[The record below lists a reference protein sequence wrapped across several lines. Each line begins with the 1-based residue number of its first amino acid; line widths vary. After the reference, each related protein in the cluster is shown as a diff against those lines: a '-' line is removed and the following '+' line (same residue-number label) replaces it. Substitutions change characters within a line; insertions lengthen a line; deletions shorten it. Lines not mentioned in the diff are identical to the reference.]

1 MIFIYIKIKMGN
13 LLEGKKEDHDIKEP
27 QISKI
32 NIDVH
37 SEVKNNQE
45 KNELMISSER
55 YDMPSDTKENQQ
67 EKVEEQEQEQEQEE
81 NQSEN
86 NKEEEEEQNQ
96 PIIKVEERENQQ
108 EEEQEAEEQ
117 NEKTSTEKIS
127 NEVMKTPNKEKAS
140 NASNLN
146 QNGKVVYLVNKKEGS
161 EKRDINESYEINQE
175 QNNNNIIYHNVA
187 FRSDIKQEKENIQKN
202 IPLESRL
209 ILIKSKKTKEP
220 LDSNPKIYILSDRN
234 EKYKNRNISPDVIR
248 KEFVDIPLNEI
259 KEKDIIMIY
268 GNGIK
273 TGEYKFIGEKKIIKE
288 DIIPNKNMIIN
299 QEEINE
305 ELIKRKN
312 KKKEKKISYEVIDKY
327 YALTNITTKTIKKIE
342 KTMNNNKSHKNYF
355 YSTVNINKSNPI
367 YQTQGKYINNIAQ
380 QNIINNI
387 SPSDNYSCYFLS
399 QINKIRTEPQ
409 SFIGVIEDSK
419 ANIIKDH
426 LGRLIYNG
434 KIKVCL
440 NTGEAAFDEAIQFL
454 KELEPMEPLIYNPQI
469 TINAPL
475 NEDDILDKDDLNK
488 KIKAMMNLGF
498 NFRSYW
504 RDVIK
509 DPEISFLL
517 MIIDDN
523 GIKSG
528 MKRKDI
534 LCPYVKY
541 IGISSSEVN
550 QNFVCYVTLA

>member
-1 MIFIYIKIKMGN
+1 MGN

-32 NIDVH
+32 NVDVH

-45 KNELMISSER
+45 KNELMISSESR
-55 YDMPSDTKENQQ
+55 CDMPSDTKENQQ

-127 NEVMKTPNKEKAS
+127 NEVMKTPNKEKTS

-268 GNGIK
+268 GNGIE

-288 DIIPNKNMIIN
+288 DIVPNKNMIIN

-367 YQTQGKYINNIAQ
+367 YQTQGKYINNLGQ

-426 LGRLIYNG
+426 LGRIIYNG

>member
-1 MIFIYIKIKMGN
+1 MGN

-32 NIDVH
+32 NVDVH

-127 NEVMKTPNKEKAS
+127 NEVMKTPNKEKTS

-288 DIIPNKNMIIN
+288 DIVPNENMIIN

-367 YQTQGKYINNIAQ
+367 YQTPGNYINNLGQ

>member
-1 MIFIYIKIKMGN
+1 MGN

-32 NIDVH
+32 NVDVH

-146 QNGKVVYLVNKKEGS
+146 QNDRVVYLVNKKEGS

-234 EKYKNRNISPDVIR
+234 EKYKNRNISPDEIR

-268 GNGIK
+268 GNGIE

-288 DIIPNKNMIIN
+288 GIVPNENMIIN

-367 YQTQGKYINNIAQ
+367 YQTQGKYINNLGQ

>member
-1 MIFIYIKIKMGN
+1 MGN

-32 NIDVH
+32 NVDVH

-146 QNGKVVYLVNKKEGS
+146 QNDRVVYLVNKKEGS

-259 KEKDIIMIY
+259 KEKDIIMVY
-268 GNGIK
+268 GNGID

-288 DIIPNKNMIIN
+288 DIVPNKNMIIN

-367 YQTQGKYINNIAQ
+367 YQTQGKYINNLGQ

>member
-1 MIFIYIKIKMGN
+1 MGN

-127 NEVMKTPNKEKAS
+127 NEEVMKTPNKEKAS

-234 EKYKNRNISPDVIR
+234 EKDKNRNISPDEIR

-268 GNGIK
+268 GNGID

-288 DIIPNKNMIIN
+288 DIVPNKNMIIN

-367 YQTQGKYINNIAQ
+367 YQTQGKYINNLAQ

-517 MIIDDN
+517 MIVDDN

>member
-1 MIFIYIKIKMGN
+1 MGN

-140 NASNLN
+140 KASNLN
-146 QNGKVVYLVNKKEGS
+146 QNDRVVYLVNKKEGS

-234 EKYKNRNISPDVIR
+234 EKYKNRNISPDEIR

-268 GNGIK
+268 GNGID

-288 DIIPNKNMIIN
+288 DIVPNKNMIIN

-367 YQTQGKYINNIAQ
+367 YQTQGKYINNLAQ

>member
-1 MIFIYIKIKMGN
+1 MGN

-32 NIDVH
+32 NVDVH

-234 EKYKNRNISPDVIR
+234 EKYKNRNISPDEIR

-259 KEKDIIMIY
+259 KEKDIIMVY

-288 DIIPNKNMIIN
+288 DIVPNENMIIN

-367 YQTQGKYINNIAQ
+367 YQTQGKYINNLGQ

>member
-1 MIFIYIKIKMGN
+1 MGN

-32 NIDVH
+32 NVDVH

-127 NEVMKTPNKEKAS
+127 NEVMKTPNKEKTS

-146 QNGKVVYLVNKKEGS
+146 QNDRVVYLVNKKEGS

-234 EKYKNRNISPDVIR
+234 EKYKNRNISPDEIR

-268 GNGIK
+268 GNGID

-288 DIIPNKNMIIN
+288 DIVPNENMIIN

-367 YQTQGKYINNIAQ
+367 YQTQGKYINNLAQ

>member
-1 MIFIYIKIKMGN
+1 MGS

-32 NIDVH
+32 NVDVH

-146 QNGKVVYLVNKKEGS
+146 QNDRVVYLVNKKEGS

-234 EKYKNRNISPDVIR
+234 EKYKNRNISPDEIR

-268 GNGIK
+268 GNGID

-426 LGRLIYNG
+426 LGRIIYNG

-517 MIIDDN
+517 MIVDDN

>member
-1 MIFIYIKIKMGN
+1 MGN

-32 NIDVH
+32 NVDVH

-268 GNGIK
+268 GNGID

-288 DIIPNKNMIIN
+288 DIIPNENMIIN

-367 YQTQGKYINNIAQ
+367 YQTQGKYINNLGQ

-517 MIIDDN
+517 MIVDDN

>member
-1 MIFIYIKIKMGN
+1 MGN

-67 EKVEEQEQEQEQEE
+67 EKVEEQEQEQEE

-127 NEVMKTPNKEKAS
+127 NEVMKTPNKEKTS

-146 QNGKVVYLVNKKEGS
+146 QNDRVVYLVNKKEGS

-234 EKYKNRNISPDVIR
+234 EKYKNRNISPDEIR

-288 DIIPNKNMIIN
+288 DIVPNENMIIN

-367 YQTQGKYINNIAQ
+367 YQTQGKYINNLGQ

>member
-1 MIFIYIKIKMGN
+1 MGN

-32 NIDVH
+32 NLDVH
-37 SEVKNNQE
+37 SDVKSNQE

-67 EKVEEQEQEQEQEE
+67 EKVEEQEQEQEE

-127 NEVMKTPNKEKAS
+127 NEVMKTPNKEKTS

-234 EKYKNRNISPDVIR
+234 EKYKNRNISPDEIR

-268 GNGIK
+268 GNGID

-288 DIIPNKNMIIN
+288 DIVPNENMIIN

-367 YQTQGKYINNIAQ
+367 YQTQGKYINNLGQ

-426 LGRLIYNG
+426 LGRFIYNG

-469 TINAPL
+469 TINPPL

-550 QNFVCYVTLA
+550 KNFVCYVTLA

>member
-1 MIFIYIKIKMGN
+1 MGN

-32 NIDVH
+32 NVDVH

-146 QNGKVVYLVNKKEGS
+146 QNDRVVYLVNKKEGS

-234 EKYKNRNISPDVIR
+234 EKDKNRNISPDEIR

-259 KEKDIIMIY
+259 KEKDIIMVY

-288 DIIPNKNMIIN
+288 DIIPNENMIIN

-367 YQTQGKYINNIAQ
+367 YQTQGKYINNLAQ

>member
-1 MIFIYIKIKMGN
+1 MGN

-32 NIDVH
+32 NVDVH

-127 NEVMKTPNKEKAS
+127 NEVMKTPNKEKTS

-146 QNGKVVYLVNKKEGS
+146 QNDRVVYLVNKKEGS

-288 DIIPNKNMIIN
+288 DIVPNKNMIIN

-367 YQTQGKYINNIAQ
+367 YQTQGKYINNLAQ
-380 QNIINNI
+380 QNTINNI

-517 MIIDDN
+517 MIVDDN

>member
-1 MIFIYIKIKMGN
+1 MGN

-127 NEVMKTPNKEKAS
+127 NEEVMKTPNKEKTS

-146 QNGKVVYLVNKKEGS
+146 QNGKVVYLVSKKEGN

-234 EKYKNRNISPDVIR
+234 EKYKNRNISPDEIR

-268 GNGIK
+268 GNGID

-288 DIIPNKNMIIN
+288 DIVPNENMIIN

-367 YQTQGKYINNIAQ
+367 YQTQGKYINNLAQ

>member
-1 MIFIYIKIKMGN
+1 MGN

-32 NIDVH
+32 NVDVH

-127 NEVMKTPNKEKAS
+127 NEEVMKTPNKEKAS

-234 EKYKNRNISPDVIR
+234 EKDKNKNISPDVIR

-268 GNGIK
+268 GNGID

-288 DIIPNKNMIIN
+288 DIVPNENMIIN

>member
-1 MIFIYIKIKMGN
+1 MGN

-127 NEVMKTPNKEKAS
+127 NEVMKTPNKEKTS

-234 EKYKNRNISPDVIR
+234 EKDKNKNISPDVIR

-288 DIIPNKNMIIN
+288 DIIPNENMIIN

>member
-1 MIFIYIKIKMGN
+1 MGN

-32 NIDVH
+32 NVDVH

-234 EKYKNRNISPDVIR
+234 EKDKNKNISPDVIR

-367 YQTQGKYINNIAQ
+367 YQTQGKYINNLAQ

>member
-1 MIFIYIKIKMGN
+1 MGN

-234 EKYKNRNISPDVIR
+234 EKYKNRNISPDEIR

-268 GNGIK
+268 GNGID

-288 DIIPNKNMIIN
+288 DIVPNKNMIIN

-367 YQTQGKYINNIAQ
+367 YQTQGKYINNLAQ

>member
-1 MIFIYIKIKMGN
+1 MGN

-161 EKRDINESYEINQE
+161 EKRDINESYEINQK

-234 EKYKNRNISPDVIR
+234 EKYKNRNISPDEIR

-268 GNGIK
+268 GNGID

-288 DIIPNKNMIIN
+288 DIVPNENMIIN

-517 MIIDDN
+517 MIVDDN

>member
-1 MIFIYIKIKMGN
+1 MGN

-32 NIDVH
+32 NVDVH

-268 GNGIK
+268 GNGID

-288 DIIPNKNMIIN
+288 DIVPNKNMIIN

-367 YQTQGKYINNIAQ
+367 YQTQGKYINNLAQ

-517 MIIDDN
+517 MIVDDN

>member
-1 MIFIYIKIKMGN
+1 MGN

-32 NIDVH
+32 NLDVH
-37 SEVKNNQE
+37 SDVKSNQE

-127 NEVMKTPNKEKAS
+127 NEVMKTPNKEKTS

-187 FRSDIKQEKENIQKN
+187 FRSNIKQEKENIQKN

-234 EKYKNRNISPDVIR
+234 EKYKNKNISPDEIR

-268 GNGIK
+268 GNGIE

-288 DIIPNKNMIIN
+288 DIVPNENMIIN

-367 YQTQGKYINNIAQ
+367 YQTQGKYINNLGQ

-426 LGRLIYNG
+426 LGRFIYNG

-469 TINAPL
+469 TINPPL

-550 QNFVCYVTLA
+550 KNFVCYVTLA

>member
-1 MIFIYIKIKMGN
+1 MGN

-288 DIIPNKNMIIN
+288 DIVPNENMIIN

-367 YQTQGKYINNIAQ
+367 YQTQGKYINNLAQ

-517 MIIDDN
+517 MIVDDN

>member
-1 MIFIYIKIKMGN
+1 MGN

-32 NIDVH
+32 NVDVH

-127 NEVMKTPNKEKAS
+127 NEVMKTPNKEKTS
-140 NASNLN
+140 NAFNLN

-234 EKYKNRNISPDVIR
+234 EKYKNRNISPDEIR

-268 GNGIK
+268 GNGIE

-367 YQTQGKYINNIAQ
+367 YQTQGKYINNLAQ

>member
-1 MIFIYIKIKMGN
+1 MGN

-37 SEVKNNQE
+37 SDVKNNQE
-45 KNELMISSER
+45 KNELMISSESR
-55 YDMPSDTKENQQ
+55 CDMPSDTKENQQ

-127 NEVMKTPNKEKAS
+127 NEVMKTPNKEKTS

-234 EKYKNRNISPDVIR
+234 EKYKNRNISPDEIR

-268 GNGIK
+268 GNGIE

-288 DIIPNKNMIIN
+288 DIVPNENMIIN

-367 YQTQGKYINNIAQ
+367 YQTQGKYINNLAQ

-426 LGRLIYNG
+426 LGRIIYNG

>member
-1 MIFIYIKIKMGN
+1 MGN

-32 NIDVH
+32 NVDVH

-234 EKYKNRNISPDVIR
+234 EKYKNRNISPDEIR

-288 DIIPNKNMIIN
+288 DIVPKENMIIN

-367 YQTQGKYINNIAQ
+367 YQTQGKYINNLAQ

-434 KIKVCL
+434 KVKVCL

-517 MIIDDN
+517 MIVDDN

>member
-1 MIFIYIKIKMGN
+1 MGN

-32 NIDVH
+32 NVDVH

-234 EKYKNRNISPDVIR
+234 EKYKNRNISPDEIR

-259 KEKDIIMIY
+259 KEKDIIMVY

-288 DIIPNKNMIIN
+288 DIVPNENMIIN

>member
-1 MIFIYIKIKMGN
+1 MGN

-32 NIDVH
+32 NVDVH

-127 NEVMKTPNKEKAS
+127 NEVMKTPNKEKTS

-161 EKRDINESYEINQE
+161 EKCDISESYEINQE
-175 QNNNNIIYHNVA
+175 QNNNNIIYHNVV

-234 EKYKNRNISPDVIR
+234 EKYKNKNISPDEIR

-268 GNGIK
+268 GNGID

-288 DIIPNKNMIIN
+288 DIIPNENMIIN

-426 LGRLIYNG
+426 LGRFIYNG

>member
-1 MIFIYIKIKMGN
+1 MGN

-234 EKYKNRNISPDVIR
+234 EKYKNRNISPDEIR

-288 DIIPNKNMIIN
+288 DIVPNENMIIN

>member
-1 MIFIYIKIKMGN
+1 MGN

-234 EKYKNRNISPDVIR
+234 EKYKNRNISPDEIR

-268 GNGIK
+268 GNGIE

-288 DIIPNKNMIIN
+288 DIVPNENMIIN

-367 YQTQGKYINNIAQ
+367 YQTQGKYINNLAQ

-419 ANIIKDH
+419 ANIMKDH

>member
-1 MIFIYIKIKMGN
+1 MGN

-37 SEVKNNQE
+37 SDVKNNQE

-127 NEVMKTPNKEKAS
+127 NEEVMKTPNKEKAS

-146 QNGKVVYLVNKKEGS
+146 QNDRVVYLVNKKEGS

-234 EKYKNRNISPDVIR
+234 EKYKNRNISPDEIR

-268 GNGIK
+268 GNGID

-288 DIIPNKNMIIN
+288 DIVPNENMIIN

-367 YQTQGKYINNIAQ
+367 YQTQGKYINNLAQ

>member
-1 MIFIYIKIKMGN
+1 MGN

-127 NEVMKTPNKEKAS
+127 NEVMKTPNKEKTS

-234 EKYKNRNISPDVIR
+234 EKDKNKNISPDEIR

-268 GNGIK
+268 GNGID

>member
-1 MIFIYIKIKMGN
+1 MGN

-234 EKYKNRNISPDVIR
+234 EKYKNRNISPDEIR

-367 YQTQGKYINNIAQ
+367 YQTQGKYINNLAQ

>member
-1 MIFIYIKIKMGN
+1 MGN

-32 NIDVH
+32 NVDVH

-146 QNGKVVYLVNKKEGS
+146 QNDRVVYLVNKKEGS

-234 EKYKNRNISPDVIR
+234 EKYKNRNISPDEIR

-259 KEKDIIMIY
+259 KEKDIIMVY
-268 GNGIK
+268 GNGID

-288 DIIPNKNMIIN
+288 DIVPNENMIIN

-367 YQTQGKYINNIAQ
+367 YQTQGKYINNLGQ

>member
-1 MIFIYIKIKMGN
+1 MGN

-146 QNGKVVYLVNKKEGS
+146 QNDRVVYLVNKKEGS

-234 EKYKNRNISPDVIR
+234 EKDKNKNISPDEIR

-259 KEKDIIMIY
+259 KEKDIIMVY

-288 DIIPNKNMIIN
+288 DIIPNENMIIN

>member
-1 MIFIYIKIKMGN
+1 MGN

-127 NEVMKTPNKEKAS
+127 NEVMKTPNKEKTS

-268 GNGIK
+268 GNGID

-288 DIIPNKNMIIN
+288 DIVPNKNMIIN

-367 YQTQGKYINNIAQ
+367 YQTQGKYINNLAQ

>member
-1 MIFIYIKIKMGN
+1 MGN

-127 NEVMKTPNKEKAS
+127 NEVMKTPNKEKTS

-288 DIIPNKNMIIN
+288 DIVPNENMIIN

-367 YQTQGKYINNIAQ
+367 YQTQGKYINNLAQ

>member
-1 MIFIYIKIKMGN
+1 MGN

-259 KEKDIIMIY
+259 KEKDIIMVY

-288 DIIPNKNMIIN
+288 DIVPNENMIIN

-367 YQTQGKYINNIAQ
+367 YQTQGKYINNLAQ